1 MNLEIN
7 FTAIDLPVELMQIC
21 GTDAACVYAV
31 LYAASDGGAVTMSN
45 NELGRKCGLPGRSIP
60 AIISK
65 LSTFGIVERKYNSGG
80 ATTYYVKD
88 ILHSAERKEQPTE
101 QKKEVKRVEQSEQ
114 PLPKVPV
121 APKYK
126 FPYYVML
133 SNIGSSLANDFPL
146 SESDVD
152 ALTDE
157 RKTEECTIPAEWAFS
172 DNQRMVEDALKFLAY
187 FSEMKDGIIKDF
199 KEETI
204 ICLSEAICSG
214 MKGKT
219 HGCDPELIIRRL
231 NGIVHSEDINFSQW
245 LDEFA
250 KNYSEK
256 FTEIT
261 EEKDIH
267 NKHAYL
273 KTAAVNYLTEHKADT
288 IKNFYAYGK
297 EFNW

>member
-31 LYAASDGGAVTMSN
+31 LYAASEGGAVTMSN

-88 ILHSAERKEQPTE
+88 ILHPAERKEQPTE
-101 QKKEVKRVEQSEQ
+101 QKNEVKRVEQSEQ

-157 RKTEECTIPAEWAFS
+157 RETEECTIPADWAFS
-172 DNQRMVEDALKFLAY
+172 DNQKMIEDALKFLSY
-187 FSEMKDGIIKDF
+187 YSSIKDGQVKDV
-199 KEETI
+199 KESTI
-204 ICLSEAICSG
+204 IALSEAICTG
-214 MKGKT
+214 KKGT
-219 HGCDPELIIRRL
+219 VHGVDPNLIIVRL
-231 NGIVHSEDINFSQW
+231 NSIIHSSEINLSQW
-245 LDEFA
+245 LDDFVRIF
-250 KNYSEK
+250 SEK
-256 FTEIT
+256 FNSETQKIYNY
-261 EEKDIH
+261 H
-267 NKHAYL
+267 SYL
-273 KTAAVNYLTEHKADT
+273 KTAAINYLTEYKSQVY
-288 IKNFYAYGK
+288 NGFY
-297 EFNW
+297 EDD